1 VFIDADKAS
10 YPVYLQQSLRLTRSG
25 SVIVADNVWRGGEVV
40 DPQDDNARGAA
51 EFNRMVA
58 DESRLLT
65 VFISSR
71 GGEDAAS
78 VSLVL

>member
-1 VFIDADKAS
+1 
-10 YPVYLQQSLRLTRSG
+10 
-25 SVIVADNVWRGGEVV
+25 VV